1 MTDALLDQHD
11 AVLLDLDGTVYR
23 GGEATPSARD
33 VIDRVRTQGVAI
45 RYVTNNASK
54 PPGAVADHLRALGLQ
69 AEIGDV
75 STSAQAAAAMAA
87 ETLPRGAKV
96 LVVGTDAFA
105 HEIAEVG
112 LTPVRRFEDAPVAV
126 VQGHSPDTG
135 WAELAE
141 ACLAVRDGA
150 TWIASND
157 DRTLPTE
164 RGELPGNG
172 AMVTALRAA
181 TGREPD
187 IAGKPEAP
195 LLRRAVESCSGRRP
209 LMVGDRLDTD
219 IAGGVAL
226 GIPSLFVLTG
236 VGTAGDVLAAPT
248 DRRPEY
254 IGADL
259 RALLAPARLTR
270 VEASEAWT
278 ARSADVGVELSRDS
292 ADVPPEPLSA
302 LRSVCAAWWSAGSG
316 PVEVVG
322 ADPEAKAVLDELGL
336 S

>member
-23 GGEATPSARD
+23 GGEPTPSARD
-33 VIDRVRTQGVAI
+33 VIDGARAHGVAI

-54 PPGAVADHLRALGLQ
+54 SPDAVADHLRALGLH

-75 STSAQAAAAMAA
+75 STSAQAAAAMVA
-87 ETLPRGAKV
+87 ETLPRGARV
-96 LVVGTDAFA
+96 LVVGTDSFA

-112 LTPVRRFEDAPVAV
+112 LTPVRRFEDAPAAV

-135 WAELAE
+135 WAELSE

-150 TWIASND
+150 MWVASND

-187 IAGKPEAP
+187 VAGKPQVP
-195 LLRRAVESCSGRRP
+195 LLRRAIESCGAQRP

-236 VGTAGDVLAAPT
+236 VGSAGDVLAAPS

-259 RALLAPARLTR
+259 RALLAPARLAR
-270 VEASEAWT
+270 VDTSEAWT
-278 ARSADVGVELSRDS
+278 ARSTDARVELSRGS
-292 ADVPPEPLSA
+292 ADAPAEPLSA
-302 LRSVCAAWWSAGSG
+302 LRSLCTAWWAAGSG
-316 PVEVVG
+316 PVDVVG
-322 ADPEAKAVLDELGL
+322 GDPEAKAALDELGL